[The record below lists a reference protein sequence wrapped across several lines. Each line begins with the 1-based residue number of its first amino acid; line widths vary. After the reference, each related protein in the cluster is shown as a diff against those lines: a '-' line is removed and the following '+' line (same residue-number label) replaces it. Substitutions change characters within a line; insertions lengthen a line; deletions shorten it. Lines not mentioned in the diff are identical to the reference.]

1 MQDWETKVVTY
12 GIEQIT
18 LTLKEILKELK
29 EIKTEM
35 KSTKTEYK
43 IDELK
48 VHEGFWV
55 GKNAEKT

>member
-1 MQDWETKVVTY
+1 MQDWETKFVVH

-18 LTLKEILKELK
+18 PTLKEILKELK